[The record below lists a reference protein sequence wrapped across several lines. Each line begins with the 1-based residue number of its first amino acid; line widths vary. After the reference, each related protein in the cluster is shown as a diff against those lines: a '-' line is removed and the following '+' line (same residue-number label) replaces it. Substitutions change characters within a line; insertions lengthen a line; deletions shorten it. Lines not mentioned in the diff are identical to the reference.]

1 MALASSRGQI
11 FVTGESETSK
21 LHFVAY
27 NLLSIDLSLPQ
38 KSARSSCDVTD

>member
-11 FVTGESETSK
+11 FVTRESETSK

-27 NLLSIDLSLPQ
+27 IELYRYS
-38 KSARSSCDVTD
+38 